1 MLKCFTVNIMHQYAP
16 AFIVVC
22 ILLCL
27 SFNYTF
33 PLHRETKEW
42 YSIGLSS
49 NRNRSL
55 KCDSNY
61 RGTTDRTKKFT
72 LNDPTE
78 LSETN
83 TLQNYTALYTNK
95 PTKKNKLSDADLRQ
109 YEQLVIMKKYP
120 YLDLK
125 ELELKYHPS
134 SGKNVRQNP
143 KFAPEPELG
152 AGEPGI
158 CESVEEGPNVEIHNR
173 GSLGSLF
180 LNHRSMDRES

>member
-1 MLKCFTVNIMHQYAP
+1 M
-16 AFIVVC
+16 
-22 ILLCL
+22 
-27 SFNYTF
+27 
-33 PLHRETKEW
+33 
-42 YSIGLSS
+42 
-49 NRNRSL
+49 
-55 KCDSNY
+55 
-61 RGTTDRTKKFT
+61 KKNT
-72 LNDPTE
+72 LDDPTA
-78 LSETN
+78 LGETN
-83 TLQNYTALYTNK
+83 IHNNTELFTNIK

-152 AGEPGI
+152 AGEPGV

-173 GSLGSLF
+173 GLSGFAIPQPLKHRQGVIDAKKISDTRHAEDVLKLAKKSSRIFGSLRDDIKQF
-180 LNHRSMDRES
+180 ETKKSKIGATWSPMYLTLCK